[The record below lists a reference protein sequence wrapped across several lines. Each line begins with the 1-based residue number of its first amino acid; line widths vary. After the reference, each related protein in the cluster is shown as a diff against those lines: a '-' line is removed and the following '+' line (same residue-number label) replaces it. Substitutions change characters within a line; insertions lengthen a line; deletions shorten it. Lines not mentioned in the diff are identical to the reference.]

1 MPPLSCRS
9 ARPAAT
15 TDGSAGGTRGLA
27 IVAAAGLGAA
37 DRRVPA
43 AVPGQRAAHPLPI
56 AHWIGQRLT
65 SHGDAWKA
73 GLYVFASWALRATA
87 LFLLLAA
94 MDISV
99 SYPLAIGFLC
109 AGAAASAL
117 PIAPAAG
124 AATTVGAG
132 RRCSSLRASA
142 RSTAVEFAISAQALM
157 ILAGVVVILFAA
169 VHHGGQRAL
178 ARRQA

>member
-1 MPPLSCRS
+1 MPIST
-9 ARPAAT
+9 AAAAT
-15 TDGSAGGTRGLA
+15 TDGSPVVRAGLA
-27 IVAAAGLGAA
+27 VVAAAGLGAA
-37 DRRVPA
+37 LIVA
-43 AVPGQRAAHPLPI
+43 FLPRFLASGRLIRFRI
-56 AHWIGQRLT
+56 ANWIGQRLT
-65 SHGDAWKA
+65 SHADAWKA

-94 MDISV
+94 MDVSV

-124 AATTVGAG
+124 AATTVGGGAA
-132 RRCSSLRASA
+132 LLIASGVGTQA
-142 RSTAVEFAISAQALM
+142 AVEFAISAQALL
-157 ILAGVVVILFAA
+157 ILAGVVVIAFAA
-169 VHHGGQRAL
+169 AHHGGQWAL